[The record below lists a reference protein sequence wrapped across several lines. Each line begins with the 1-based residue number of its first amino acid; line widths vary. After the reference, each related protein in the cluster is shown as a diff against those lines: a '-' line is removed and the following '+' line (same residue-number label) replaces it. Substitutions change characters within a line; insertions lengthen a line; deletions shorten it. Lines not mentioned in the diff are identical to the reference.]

1 MANILAF
8 GDSNTWGLVPGN
20 KGRYPWGVRWT
31 SIVQENL
38 KQVNLI
44 EDGLCGRTTV
54 FEDRE
59 RPHLRGTELLPISL
73 EKNYPLDGAVIML
86 GTNDCKSFYGAD
98 PKTIG
103 EGLEKCLDELEKYI
117 EPQNIL
123 VISPIRLGE
132 DVGNPEKDPEF
143 NDASVETSR
152 HLKEEYRKIAQ
163 KRGNRFLAASDY
175 ATASS
180 VDDEHL
186 DENGHKELA
195 GAIIGKL
202 EEMRIA

>member
-123 VISPIRLGE
+123 VIPRNGITMLMEKSI
-132 DVGNPEKDPEF
+132 PEI
-143 NDASVETSR
+143 
-152 HLKEEYRKIAQ
+152 L
-163 KRGNRFLAASDY
+163 RFLTSADMKNPPAMP
-175 ATASS
+175 T
-180 VDDEHL
+180 
-186 DENGHKELA
+186 
-195 GAIIGKL
+195 IT
-202 EEMRIA
+202 

>member
-1 MANILAF
+1 M
-8 GDSNTWGLVPGN
+8 
-20 KGRYPWGVRWT
+20 
-31 SIVQENL
+31 
-38 KQVNLI
+38 
-44 EDGLCGRTTV
+44 
-54 FEDRE
+54 
-59 RPHLRGTELLPISL
+59 L

-86 GTNDCKSFYGAD
+86 GTNDCKTFYGAD

-152 HLKEEYRKIAQ
+152 HLKEEYRKIAL

>member
-31 SIVQENL
+31 SIVQERFRES
-38 KQVNLI
+38 NLI
-44 EDGLCGRTTV
+44 EDGVCGRTTV
-54 FEDRE
+54 FEDRV
-59 RPHLRGTELLPISL
+59 RPNLKGYDLLASSIRN
-73 EKNYPLDGAVIML
+73 NYPLDAAVIML

-103 EGLEKCLDELEKYI
+103 KGLEKCLEELEKYI
-117 EPQNIL
+117 EPENIL

-143 NDASVETSR
+143 DKVSVETSR
-152 HLKEEYRKIAQ
+152 HLKEEYRRIAER
-163 KRGNRFLAASDY
+163 RGNRFLAASDY
-175 ATASS
+175 ASPST

-186 DENGHKELA
+186 DENGHRFLA
-195 GAIIGKL
+195 GAIIKKI